1 MPKVE
6 FISPKWEC
14 SRCHSKVEQP
24 VRVVDGKLKATF
36 FYLPQKCPDCGK
48 LLDFYKVL
56 EHYDVETIKKANK
69 VLV

>member
-6 FISPKWEC
+6 FISPNWEC
-14 SRCHSKVEQP
+14 SSCSTRVEKP
-24 VRVVDGKLKATF
+24 VRVVNGQLKPTY
-36 FYLPQKCPDCGK
+36 FYLPQKCTVCGK

-56 EHYDVETIKKANK
+56 GHYDVDTIRKADK

>member
-14 SRCHSKVEQP
+14 SRCHTAVDHP
-24 VRVVDGKLKATF
+24 VRLVDGQLKATF
-36 FYLPQKCPDCGK
+36 FYLPQKCKVCGK

-56 EHYDVETIKKANK
+56 QHYSVETIKEADK

>member
-6 FISPKWEC
+6 FISPNWEC
-14 SRCHSKVEQP
+14 SQCHSKIEQP
-24 VRVVDGKLKATF
+24 VRIVDDRLSPTF
-36 FYLPQKCPDCGK
+36 FYLPQKCKGCGK

-56 EHYDVETIKKANK
+56 EGYSLELIRLADR